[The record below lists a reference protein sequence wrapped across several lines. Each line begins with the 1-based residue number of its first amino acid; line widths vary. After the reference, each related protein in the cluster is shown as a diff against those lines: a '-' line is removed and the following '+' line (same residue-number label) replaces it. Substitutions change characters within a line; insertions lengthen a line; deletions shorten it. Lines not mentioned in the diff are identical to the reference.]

1 MPADTSKAPTALDAI
16 RRQGL
21 MDDMI
26 TRCSVDLLALIGKDG
41 GQSYVEARAK
51 CRACSCVGTCRDW
64 LLMPDG
70 EQSSEPQDFCPNSGL
85 FRALLS
91 E

>member
-1 MPADTSKAPTALDAI
+1 MPGATRKRPI
-16 RRQGL
+16 RDVLHRQEL
-21 MDDMI
+21 MDDMMA
-26 TRCSVDLLALIGKDG
+26 RCSIDLLAVIGKDG

-64 LLMPDG
+64 LLTPDG
-70 EQSSEPQDFCPNSGL
+70 ESSSEPQDFCVNASL
-85 FRALLS
+85 FRGLLS